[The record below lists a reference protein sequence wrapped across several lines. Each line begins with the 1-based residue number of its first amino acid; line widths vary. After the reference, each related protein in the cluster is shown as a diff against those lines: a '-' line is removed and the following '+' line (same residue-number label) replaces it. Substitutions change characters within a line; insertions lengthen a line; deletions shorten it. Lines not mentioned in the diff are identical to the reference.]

1 MSKTVTY
8 LNNAILLLSAAVFFA
23 ASSANAADNA
33 SGELQLRGT
42 SVRVC
47 QMPDPTAVNSGNA
60 SVQSMTITVND
71 LINQQDA
78 TIQAWQASLIY
89 SGVMCNYGAT
99 LSLRSL
105 NGGMTLTGPAVQPV
119 GGTFLSKVD
128 YTATAKW
135 GNQPNL
141 TLDTAA
147 NGTDPVSLQLSGAAK
162 ADLLINLQTPASTT
176 PLVEGLFQDT
186 LIIKVGP
193 TV

>member
-1 MSKTVTY
+1 MVLFMRT
-8 LNNAILLLSAAVFFA
+8 LLGLSALTLCIGSGVK
-23 ASSANAADNA
+23 AADNG
-33 SGELQLRGT
+33 SGELQIRGD
-42 SVRVC
+42 SDRVC

-71 LINQQDA
+71 LVNPQDS
-78 TIQAWQASLIY
+78 TIQAWQASLRY
-89 SGVMCNYGAT
+89 PGVMCNYGTT

-105 NGGMTLTGPAVQPV
+105 NGGMKSVGPAVQPV
-119 GGTFLSKVD
+119 GGTFLTEVN

-135 GNQPNL
+135 GNL
-141 TLDTAA
+141 ADLRLDTAT
-147 NGTDPVSLQLSGAAK
+147 NGTDPVSLEAPGPNQ
-162 ADLLINLQTPASTT
+162 ADLLISLQTPASTT